1 MQSLEET
8 LLIRTNETSP
18 SSRRSKELLAEAK
31 PAKQEMSQTVAFA
44 SAVKGD
50 VVELNR
56 KLESLQAEHF
66 MARKSNIQLSDKNAR
81 LEEDLESL
89 RTELKAKKSELELN
103 ELVLKGK

>member
-1 MQSLEET
+1 MQSLEEA

-18 SSRRSKELLAEAK
+18 NSQRSKELRAEDK
-31 PAKQEMSQTVAFA
+31 PAKQELPVAAA
-44 SAVKGD
+44 SAGKGD
-50 VVELNR
+50 VAELTR

-66 MARKSNIQLSDKNAR
+66 MACKSNIQLSDKNAR
-81 LEEDLESL
+81 LEEDLETL